1 MKRLCAA
8 VARFGRECDGQDLV
22 EYGLLAALIS
32 CFVIGAVTLFG
43 QTITNTFW
51 NQVVQLAQNL

>member
-1 MKRLCAA
+1 MERLRAA
-8 VARFGRECDGQDLV
+8 IGRLIRECDGQDLV
-22 EYGLLAALIS
+22 EYGVLAALIA
-32 CFVIGAVTLFG
+32 CFAIGAVTLLG